1 MNIKGKNIVK
11 IWSNNISI
19 IIKIRI
25 VNNNKILFQ
34 HPKGY
39 FDINTRTLV
48 IENNNKEC
56 EYKNCKIKYHFGVVL
71 VVQIYKNLLENQ
83 SIPANISSVG
93 LIKMKMITWKKALR
107 YYRSMGEIVYLKQ
120 KSLFA

>member
-1 MNIKGKNIVK
+1 MNIEGNDVVK
-11 IWSNNISI
+11 IWNNKISI
-19 IIKIRI
+19 ITKTRI

-39 FDINTRTLV
+39 FDVNTMTLV
-48 IENNNKEC
+48 IEDNDKKY

-83 SIPANISSVG
+83 NIPANISFVG
-93 LIKMKMITWKKALR
+93 LIKIKMITWKRALR
-107 YYRSMGEIVYLKQ
+107 YYRVTGEIVYLKQ